1 MSDNKFIPIDLTASW
16 LKEQYS
22 AGRITPK
29 EVVTELISRAKEDKD
44 MNIWITPPTLEL
56 IQPYLDRL
64 QTLDPKE
71 APLWGIPFAIKDN
84 IDLAEVPTTAACP
97 EFAFTPSEHAVVVAR
112 LISAGA
118 IPMGKTNLDQFATGL
133 VGTRSPYGEVHNALK
148 EELISGGS
156 SAGSAVAV
164 ARGHAVFSLGTDTA
178 GSGRVPAALNRL
190 VGFKPSLGAWPT
202 KGVVPACASLDCV
215 TVFAQNAEDTLAV
228 DRVVRGLEATDPW
241 SRDYAPPGSKL
252 PAKLALPLGEPE
264 FYGPYAEQYRVSW
277 LQAVE
282 HCKSLNIPIEYV
294 DLDMYAQAAAILY
307 DGPWVAE
314 RWADLGDFIEA
325 HPNIT
330 FPVTETV
337 LRKGASEKYTAA
349 TVFRAMHQLQAYKT
363 ETRRLLKDTVLVLP
377 TCGGTWTR
385 EEVRQNPISTNSDM
399 GKYTNHCNLLDLC
412 AIAIPGIDAAPEL
425 PFGISLFALS
435 DQEDLIVGTANL
447 YGGSGN
453 RLQPQPTP
461 AAEQKTTLVAVCGL
475 HMRGFPLEK
484 QMAACGAKFVRET
497 VSAAKYQFV
506 KLPTAPAKPGMIKL
520 SQGGAAIQ
528 LELWEMPLESFGGF
542 AAAIPA
548 PLGIGKVELED
559 GTEVPG
565 FTCEAYAAE
574 YSEDITHLGSWRALV
589 DQEAANNL

>member
-1 MSDNKFIPIDLTASW
+1 MSDTKFIPIHLTASW
-16 LKEQYS
+16 LKEHYL
-22 AGRITPK
+22 AGKITPL
-29 EVVTELISRAKEDKD
+29 EVMTELIHRAEEDKG
-44 MNIWITPPTLEL
+44 MNIWITPPSIEL
-56 IQPYLDRL
+56 IQPYLDGL
-64 QTLDPKE
+64 ATLDPNLS
-71 APLWGIPFAIKDN
+71 PLWGIPFAIKDN
-84 IDLAEVPTTAACP
+84 IDLANVPTTAACP

-148 EELISGGS
+148 EEFISGGS

-215 TVFAQNAEDTLAV
+215 TVFAQNTEDALAV
-228 DRVVRGLEATDPW
+228 DRVARGLEATDPW
-241 SRDYAPPGSKL
+241 SRDYAPPGFKL
-252 PAKLALPLGEPE
+252 PSQLALPLGELE
-264 FYGPYAEQYRVSW
+264 FYGPYAEQYRASW
-277 LQAVE
+277 LQAVD

-325 HPNIT
+325 HPNMT
-330 FPVTETV
+330 FPVTETI
-337 LRKGASEKYTAA
+337 LRKGASEKYQAA
-349 TVFRAMHQLQAYKT
+349 NVFRAMHQLQAYKT

-385 EEVRQNPISTNSDM
+385 EEVRHNPIGTNSDM

-412 AIAIPGIDAAPEL
+412 AIAVPGIDAAPGL

-435 DQEDLIVGTANL
+435 DQEDLIIGTANRFV
-447 YGGSGN
+447 GSEN
-453 RLQPQPTP
+453 PQQPQQIP

-475 HMRGFPLEK
+475 HMRGLPLEK
-484 QMAACGAKFVRET
+484 QMEASGAKFVRET
-497 VSAAKYQFV
+497 TSAAKYRLV
-506 KLPTAPAKPGMIKL
+506 KLPTTPAKPGMIKQ

-528 LELWEMPLESFGGF
+528 MELWEMPLESFGGF

-548 PLGIGKVELED
+548 PLGIGKVELDD

-574 YSEDITHLGSWRALV
+574 YSEEITHLGGWRAYLG
-589 DQEAANNL
+589 QSF